1 MRNKSHLSLTLRNV
15 SCICSCCRVLKK
27 KKGDSRSGPNIGDT
41 GDFND
46 GAEDGEVTD
55 SESDIGDFD
64 DGLDD
69 ELMGDEED
77 R

>member
-1 MRNKSHLSLTLRNV
+1 MWVRHQAFIKYIL
-15 SCICSCCRVLKK
+15 CCRVLKK
-27 KKGDSRSGPNIGDT
+27 KKGDSRSGPNSA
-41 GDFND
+41 
-46 GAEDGEVTD
+46 AEDGEVSD